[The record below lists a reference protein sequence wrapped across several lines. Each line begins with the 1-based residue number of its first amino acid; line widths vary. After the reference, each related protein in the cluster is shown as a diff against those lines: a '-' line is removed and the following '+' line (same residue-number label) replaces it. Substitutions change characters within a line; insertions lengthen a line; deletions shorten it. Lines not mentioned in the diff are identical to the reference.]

1 MYKRQRYDIS
11 YGVYIYAWPVQ
22 QFLTLVTGPDFPIV
36 LDLLIVF
43 AVTVPIA
50 FASCV
55 LIERPFLAR
64 KARVETPVT
73 RGTAGSTSSPLLQDA
88 SFR

>member
-1 MYKRQRYDIS
+1 M
-11 YGVYIYAWPVQ
+11 Q
-22 QFLTLVTGPDFPIV
+22 QFVTLVTGPDLPIV

-43 AVTVPIA
+43 AVTVPLA

-64 KARVETPVT
+64 KAPAPVETPQE
-73 RGTAGSTSSPLLQDA
+73 AP
-88 SFR
+88 FP